1 MIKGMQNTARLLALG
16 SALSVSLAW
25 STVQAEEISYNHAAM
40 LAGSCFN
47 CHGTDGRYGEDSIP
61 SIAGNS
67 AAVLLAQL
75 IAFKRDET
83 PNTTVMNR
91 IAKGYSEAEL
101 EALANYFSSIRD

>member
-1 MIKGMQNTARLLALG
+1 MINIMQNTTRYLTPGLLLLAGLVFS
-16 SALSVSLAW
+16 SA
-25 STVQAEEISYNHAAM
+25 QAEEISYDHAAM

-67 AAVLLAQL
+67 REVLLAQL
-75 IAFKRDET
+75 QAFKRDET
-83 PNTTVMNR
+83 PDTTVMNR

-101 EALANYFSSIRD
+101 KALADYFSSIRD